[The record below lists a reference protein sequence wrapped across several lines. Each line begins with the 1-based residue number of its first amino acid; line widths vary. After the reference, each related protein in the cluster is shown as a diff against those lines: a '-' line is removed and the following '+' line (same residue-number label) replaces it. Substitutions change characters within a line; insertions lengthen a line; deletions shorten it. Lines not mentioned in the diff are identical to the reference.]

1 MLQRLPVYGFDL
13 FKVGLHRFG
22 NRLTPQAG
30 NTLLE
35 FAGLGR
41 LITVQIILRTPAMG
55 FQITPGF
62 GLAVQSLQ
70 QQNQRQVFV
79 NIGKIAGMKA
89 VLIAEHG
96 VS

>member
-1 MLQRLPVYGFDL
+1 
-13 FKVGLHRFG
+13 
-22 NRLTPQAG
+22 
-30 NTLLE
+30 
-35 FAGLGR
+35 
-41 LITVQIILRTPAMG
+41 MG

-62 GLAVQSLQ
+62 GLAVQRLQ

-89 VLIAEHG
+89 VLVAEHG